1 MRNAM
6 NEVTR
11 LAYIRD
17 CDLGV
22 KRWNRIIERAGIDFR
37 VALPHERFHR
47 AIGQWAGHYHD
58 PAGKPLSA
66 EAFAARAGEWLP
78 TAVDRAFVKSLM
90 QPVTEP
96 GKVAAWIAPP
106 EKGVNNLPVDYEY
119 VHVAG

>member
-1 MRNAM
+1 M
-6 NEVTR
+6 
-11 LAYIRD
+11 L
-17 CDLGV
+17 
-22 KRWNRIIERAGIDFR
+22 FR
-37 VALPHERFHR
+37 S
-47 AIGQWAGHYHD
+47 
-58 PAGKPLSA
+58 PLSA